1 MEHSTLRRS
10 GSLATARRD
19 GIKRRAA
26 SRQTVQVRGVTVQS
40 SRHTRPQDSIKTAL
54 TIGAICGFA
63 LAFTPI
69 FAPIH
74 ELGHVSQA
82 WERGCEA
89 EIVDWNHTS
98 TTCTGDGSV
107 RLFGFW
113 FEHLVFLALAL
124 AGRKKGWGIAA
135 LGYATGTY
143 FFAFMSTDLNTPA
156 LQLAWAVSG
165 APGLSAL
172 WYAYSRRGSL
182 RRPL

>member
-1 MEHSTLRRS
+1 MDNSTLRNLHS
-10 GSLATARRD
+10 DEAARR
-19 GIKRRAA
+19 GSVKRE
-26 SRQTVQVRGVTVQS
+26 SRGAVAVRGVEVQS
-40 SRHTRPQDSIKTAL
+40 RYSAGPKDSIKTAL

-143 FFAFMSTDLNTPA
+143 FFAFMSTDLNTSA

>member
-1 MEHSTLRRS
+1 MDNPDLRRMHS
-10 GSLATARRD
+10 AEAARR
-19 GIKRRAA
+19 GSVKRG
-26 SRQTVQVRGVTVQS
+26 SRGEVEVKGVEVQS
-40 SRHTRPQDSIKTAL
+40 RYRAGPKDSIKTAL

-69 FAPIH
+69 FAPLH

-82 WERGCEA
+82 WERGCVA

-143 FFAFMSTDLNTPA
+143 FFAFMSTDLNTSA

>member
-1 MEHSTLRRS
+1 MDNSTLRNLHS
-10 GSLATARRD
+10 DEAARR
-19 GIKRRAA
+19 GSVERE
-26 SRQTVQVRGVTVQS
+26 SRGAVAVRGVEVQS
-40 SRHTRPQDSIKTAL
+40 RYSAGPKDTIAKGLAL
-54 TIGAICGFA
+54 GAVCGFI
-63 LAFTPI
+63 LGFTPI

-74 ELGHVSQA
+74 ELAHVSLA
-82 WERGCEA
+82 WERGCEG
-89 EIVDWNHTS
+89 EIVDWTHRSS
-98 TTCTGDGSV
+98 TCAGDGSV
-107 RLFGFW
+107 LLFGVW

-143 FFAFMSTDLNTPA
+143 FFAFMSTDLNTSA